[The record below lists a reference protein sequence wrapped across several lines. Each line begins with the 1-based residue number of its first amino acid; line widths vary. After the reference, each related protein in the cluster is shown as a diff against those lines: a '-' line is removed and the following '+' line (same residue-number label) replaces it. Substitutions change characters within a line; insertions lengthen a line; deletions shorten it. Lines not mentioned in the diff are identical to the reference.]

1 MNYVSAKFVHL
12 LLVQE
17 QKENCL
23 SVQKPVRICEDVIAG
38 DETWV
43 CGCDSKTK

>member
-1 MNYVSAKFVHL
+1 MNHVSAKFVRL

-23 SVQKPVRICEDVIAG
+23 SVQKPVKPSEDVIAG

-43 CGCDSKTK
+43 CGYDSKTK